1 MGILFAFLAVLAW
14 GVGDFLIQRSAR
26 KFGDWTA
33 LFYVTAFAA
42 IALLPF
48 VFFNLPKLLSNPAGL
63 LILIVA
69 SFVILVAGLLD
80 FQALKIGKLSVVE
93 PIYAFEVPIAA
104 LLAGFF
110 VSEWLSFWEILLI
123 VTLML
128 GIFLISVKTWKT
140 FKNIHLE
147 KGVILAILATIG
159 MGGVNVLFGVGSRS
173 TDPLMINWFT
183 SMFMAIVTGCY
194 LTYNNHWHKVKS
206 DWLENKK
213 LIFSV
218 GIFDAVAWVAYSF
231 TTLYLPI
238 GIATG
243 ITESYIGL
251 ASLLGVIFNKEKLK
265 RHQWAG
271 FFITITSAI
280 ILAILVNQ

>member
-42 IALLPF
+42 IALFPF
-48 VFFNLPKLLSNPAGL
+48 AVLNLPSLLTNPSGL
-63 LILIVA
+63 IVLIVA
-69 SFVILVAGLLD
+69 SFVILIAGLLD
-80 FQALKIGKLSVVE
+80 FEALKIGKLSVVE

-110 VSEWLSFWEILLI
+110 ISEWLSFWEMFLI
-123 VTLML
+123 ITLML
-128 GIFLISVKTWKT
+128 GIFLISVKSWKT
-140 FKNIHLE
+140 LRNVHLE

-159 MGGVNVLFGVGSRS
+159 MGGVNVLFGVGARN
-173 TDPLMINWFT
+173 TDPLMLNWFT

-194 LTYNNHWHKVKS
+194 LTYNNHWAKVKS
-206 DWLENKK
+206 DWLVNKK

-218 GIFDAVAWVAYSF
+218 GIFDTTAWVAYSF

-251 ASLLGVIFNKEKLK
+251 ASLLGVVFNKEKLR
-265 RHQWAG
+265 RHQWIG
-271 FFITITSAI
+271 FFVTIISAI
-280 ILAILVNQ
+280 VLAILVNN

>member
-1 MGILFAFLAVLAW
+1 MGILFAFLAVVSW

-26 KFGDWTA
+26 KFGDWIA

-42 IALLPF
+42 IILFPF
-48 VFFNLPKLLSNPAGL
+48 VFFNLPSLLNNPSGL
-63 LILIVA
+63 ITLVVA
-69 SFVILVAGLLD
+69 SFVILIAGLLD
-80 FQALKIGKLSVVE
+80 FEALKVGKLSVIE

-110 VSEWLSFWEILLI
+110 VSEWLSIWEIILI
-123 VTLML
+123 IGIML
-128 GIFLISVKTWKT
+128 GIFLISIRSWQTIKK
-140 FKNIHLE
+140 IHLE
-147 KGVILAILATIG
+147 KGVILAVLATVA

-183 SMFMAIVTGCY
+183 SIFMAIVTGCY
-194 LTYNNHWHKVKS
+194 LTYNNHWHKVKN
-206 DWLENKK
+206 DWMENKR

-218 GIFDAVAWVAYSF
+218 GLFDAIAWVAYSF

-251 ASLLGVIFNKEKLK
+251 ASMLGVILNKEKLK
-265 RHQWAG
+265 RHQWLG
-271 FFITITSAI
+271 FFITVASAI
-280 ILAILVNQ
+280 VLAILANQ